1 MPVTLS
7 LLPNGILTEA
17 TECLRVM
24 AHPVRLRIVDI
35 LMQGEFPVHEIAA
48 LCELPTA
55 QTSEHLRL
63 LQGRGLLAA
72 QRRGRSVYYKIA
84 SPQLPALVNCI
95 RHTCGAATVAARKTK
110 RTKR

>member
-1 MPVTLS
+1 MSSAPA
-7 LLPNGILTEA
+7 LLPNSILVQA
-17 TECLRVM
+17 TECLKVM

-72 QRRGRSVYYKIA
+72 DRRGRNVYYKIA

-95 RHTCGAATVAARKTK
+95 RHTCAGAARKPK
-110 RTKR
+110 RTER